1 MDRREWGRVGGA
13 VAMAV
18 VAMVGCDL
26 VANLLVPSSYPVR
39 PGYAVPGVAEPAVN
53 LAALQRSWP
62 AGMSEP
68 GSRPRLIGYM
78 SRIERA
84 ATPTLAAPEAPAPPE
99 RDLGVRL
106 AAGNVEKGRQTAQIC
121 GTCHSLDRDGP
132 NRIGPDLWGVVGRNV
147 ASHPGF
153 SYSSAMK
160 SQSGNWT
167 YERLDHF
174 LAGPGRAVPGTKMTF
189 MGIRDPEARAS
200 VLAYLSTLNTSPP
213 PFPPPHAQPE
223 QGMAQHA
230 KSAQT
235 PSS

>member
-1 MDRREWGRVGGA
+1 MDRREWGRICGA

-18 VAMVGCDL
+18 AAMVGCGL
-26 VANLLVPSSYPVR
+26 AAGLLVPSSYPVR
-39 PGYAVPGVAEPAVN
+39 PGYQVPDVAEPAVN

-62 AGMSEP
+62 AGMGEP

-84 ATPTLAAPEAPAPPE
+84 ATPAQAGIEATIQPE

-106 AAGNVEKGRQTAQIC
+106 AASNVEKGRQAAQIC
-121 GTCHSLDRDGP
+121 STCHNLDRDGP
-132 NRIGPDLWGVVGRNV
+132 NRVGPNLWGVVGRTV

-153 SYSSAMK
+153 SYSQAMK
-160 SQSGNWT
+160 TQTGNWT

-200 VLAYLSTLNTSPP
+200 VLAYLRTLNASPP
-213 PFPPPHAQPE
+213 PFPPPRAPAAQ
-223 QGMAQHA
+223 GSARKGKSGAAQL
-230 KSAQT
+230 
-235 PSS
+235 

>member
-1 MDRREWGRVGGA
+1 MDRREWSRIGGG
-13 VAMAV
+13 VALAI
-18 VAMVGCDL
+18 VAMVGCSL
-26 VANLLVPSSYPVR
+26 AAGLLVPSSYPVR
-39 PGYAVPGVAEPAVN
+39 PGYAVPDVTEPAVD

-62 AGMSEP
+62 EGMNEP
-68 GSRPRLIGYM
+68 GSGSRLIGYM

-84 ATPTLAAPEAPAPPE
+84 AMPALAAPEAPAQPE

-106 AAGNVEKGRQTAQIC
+106 AASNVEKGRQTAQIC
-121 GTCHSLDRDGP
+121 STCHSLERDGP

-153 SYSSAMK
+153 SYSSAMQ

-189 MGIRDPEARAS
+189 IGIRDPEARAS
-200 VLAYLSTLNTSPP
+200 VLAYLRTLNTSPP
-213 PFPPPHAQPE
+213 PFPPPRAPAGPGVSPH
-223 QGMAQHA
+223 G
-230 KSAQT
+230 S
-235 PSS
+235 

>member
-1 MDRREWGRVGGA
+1 MDRREWGRIGGA
-13 VAMAV
+13 VALAV
-18 VAMVGCDL
+18 VAMVGCD
-26 VANLLVPSSYPVR
+26 VAGDLLVPSSYPVR
-39 PGYAVPGVAEPAVN
+39 SGYAVPDVTEPAVN

-84 ATPTLAAPEAPAPPE
+84 ATPTLAAPETPAQPE

-106 AAGNVEKGRQTAQIC
+106 AASSADKGRQTAQIC

-132 NRIGPDLWGVVGRNV
+132 NRVGPDLWGVVGRTV

-153 SYSSAMK
+153 SYSDAMK

-200 VLAYLSTLNTSPP
+200 VLAYLSTLNTSPL
-213 PFPPPHAQPE
+213 PFPAPRAPAAQGTAR
-223 QGMAQHA
+223 QA
-230 KSAQT
+230 KSAAAQL
-235 PSS
+235 